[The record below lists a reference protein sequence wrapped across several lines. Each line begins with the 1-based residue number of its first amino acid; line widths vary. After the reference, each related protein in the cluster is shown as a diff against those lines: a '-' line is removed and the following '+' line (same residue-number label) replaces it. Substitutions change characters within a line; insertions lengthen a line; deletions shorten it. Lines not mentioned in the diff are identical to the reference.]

1 MIFTKYEQYKAEN
14 AERLVKSQ
22 ELHDKAKELQF
33 KVATLKSD
41 YEAKLVDSAING
53 TDNSKDLD
61 RLDTEIAKVEK
72 ESKRATEIYNLYAQT
87 KVGLSVTKDD
97 VIEAW
102 NSELNPTHYQTK
114 VQPALDR
121 MESIKADYLE
131 AMAEYFAAIKEITA
145 FREEVS
151 SSFGQD
157 FPYNFHITDIE
168 TTQEYNRFFVR
179 QSDIDEAKKGGNQ

>member
-33 KVATLKSD
+33 EVATLKSD
-41 YEAKLVDSAING
+41 YEAKLVDSALNG

-114 VQPALDR
+114 V
-121 MESIKADYLE
+121 
-131 AMAEYFAAIKEITA
+131 
-145 FREEVS
+145 
-151 SSFGQD
+151 
-157 FPYNFHITDIE
+157 
-168 TTQEYNRFFVR
+168 
-179 QSDIDEAKKGGNQ
+179 